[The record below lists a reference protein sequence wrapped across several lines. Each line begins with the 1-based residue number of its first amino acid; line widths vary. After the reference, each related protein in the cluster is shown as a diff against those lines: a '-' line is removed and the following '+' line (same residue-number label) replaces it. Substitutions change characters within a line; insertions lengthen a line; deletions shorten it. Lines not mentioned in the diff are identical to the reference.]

1 MKIYPITN
9 SNCFK
14 AKDKKPCQRPS
25 FETKNENQFSKN
37 DIAEIGIV
45 YPVFVHKQTN
55 GFKRRI
61 ETAVR
66 SAKQLFLQNKIDET
80 AEFLADFYIENGGL
94 KGIAKIINKAGIR
107 PHKKNTDSISAK
119 IENSCLY
126 VGKKD
131 IGLIFDDN
139 NTQKKIKVTIEN
151 NKLKSYE
158 AYNHKADGYNCS
170 YSISYNY

>member
-1 MKIYPITN
+1 MKIYPIINTGF
-9 SNCFK
+9 FK
-14 AKDKKPCQRPS
+14 AKNKKTNQKPPLK
-25 FETKNENQFSKN
+25 TKKENQYSKN
-37 DIAEIGIV
+37 IANPSVVIC
-45 YPVFVHKQTN
+45 PVFVHKQTN
-55 GFKRRI
+55 GSKRKI
-61 ETAVR
+61 ESLIQDT
-66 SAKQLFLQNKIDET
+66 KQLFLQDRIDET
-80 AEFLADFYIENGGL
+80 AELLADFFIQNGGF
-94 KGIAKIINKAGIR
+94 KGITKTINKAGIR
-107 PHKKNTDSISAK
+107 PHKKNADSISAK